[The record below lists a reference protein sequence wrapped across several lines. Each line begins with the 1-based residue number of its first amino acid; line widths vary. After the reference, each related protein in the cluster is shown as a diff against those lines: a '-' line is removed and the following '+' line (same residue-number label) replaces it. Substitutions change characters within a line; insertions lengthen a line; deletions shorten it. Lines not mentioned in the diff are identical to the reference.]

1 VASRG
6 GFRAALT
13 GAAGHTVVVAWY
25 PELAIAVTS
34 PAAEEARRVLRAYF
48 DDVASRYYGR
58 PATADEI
65 AAAMSED
72 PSDDLA
78 PPRGL
83 LLVAQERGD
92 VLGCAGLRLLPG
104 HAAEVTRVFV
114 VPAARRRGL
123 ASRLLDCLE
132 EHARRHQV
140 SVLRLD
146 TRRDLIEAR
155 RLYARHGYR
164 EVAPFSSG
172 PHADHWFE
180 KALS

>member
-1 VASRG
+1 M
-6 GFRAALT
+6 
-13 GAAGHTVVVAWY
+13 VVWY

-34 PAAEEARRVLRAYF
+34 PGAEEARRILRAYF
-48 DDVASRYYGR
+48 DEAASRYYGR
-58 PATADEI
+58 PATGDEI
-65 AAAMSED
+65 GAAMSED

-83 LLVAQERGD
+83 LLVAKEKGAD

-104 HAAEVTRVFV
+104 HAAEVKRVFV
-114 VPAARRRGL
+114 VPAARRLGL
-123 ASRLLDCLE
+123 ATQLLDCLE
-132 EHARRHQV
+132 EHALRHQV

-146 TRRDLIEAR
+146 TRRDLVEAR

-164 EVAPFSSG
+164 EVAPFNNG
-172 PHADHWFE
+172 PYADHWFE

>member
-1 VASRG
+1 MDSQ
-6 GFRAALT
+6 
-13 GAAGHTVVVAWY
+13 
-25 PELAIAVTS
+25 PELAVTVTS
-34 PAAEEARRVLRAYF
+34 PAAEEGRRILRAYF

-65 AAAMSED
+65 AAAMTEE

-83 LLVAQERGD
+83 LLVAQEKGG

-123 ASRLLDCLE
+123 GSRLLDCLE
-132 EHARRHQV
+132 EHARRRGV
-140 SVLRLD
+140 SALRLD

-155 RLYARHGYR
+155 RLYNRHGYR

-172 PHADHWFE
+172 PYADHWFE
-180 KALS
+180 KTLS

>member
-1 VASRG
+1 M
-6 GFRAALT
+6 
-13 GAAGHTVVVAWY
+13 VAWY
-25 PELAIAVTS
+25 PELAITVTS
-34 PAAEEARRVLRAYF
+34 PAAGEARRVLRAYF

-83 LLVAQERGD
+83 LLVAQDEGGD

-146 TRRDLIEAR
+146 TRRDLVEAR

-172 PHADHWFE
+172 PYADHWFE
-180 KALS
+180 KILS

>member
-1 VASRG
+1 VD
-6 GFRAALT
+6 
-13 GAAGHTVVVAWY
+13 WY

-34 PAAEEARRVLRAYF
+34 PAAEEVRWILRAYF
-48 DDVASRYYGR
+48 DDAASRYYGR

-83 LLVAQERGD
+83 LLVAQEKGD

-104 HAAEVTRVFV
+104 HAAEATRLLV

-123 ASRLLDCLE
+123 GSRLLDRLE
-132 EHARRHQV
+132 EHARRLQV
-140 SVLRLD
+140 SDLRLD
-146 TRRDLIEAR
+146 
-155 RLYARHGYR
+155 
-164 EVAPFSSG
+164 
-172 PHADHWFE
+172 
-180 KALS
+180 